1 MVDGAES
8 RMTLASVAWRS
19 LVRRPLRAAVTTVGV
34 AVATGAY
41 LALVSLATGL
51 QRDAEGIA
59 TSLGAELVV
68 QQAGAPV
75 PYLSRLEP
83 DDLAALTRMPQLRAV
98 SPLVVGVTQ
107 SGPSSQV
114 LVLGADPS
122 TFPLT
127 EIAVVDGRMLERG
140 RGEILVGQTGARILG
155 LAVGDR
161 VELMRRHV
169 VVVSGVFRARRG
181 YLDSAVVVD
190 LGQAQDVFRLGSGVS
205 MALVRVHDPRRLDE
219 ALEAIETEI
228 PHLAA
233 SSPELWSALDQ
244 HKLEVV
250 SRFARAIGLV
260 ALFLAALGVANAVL
274 MNLMERLPEL
284 AMLRAVGW
292 TRRQVVLLVL
302 AEMGT
307 VAAAAA
313 ALSVPVAQ
321 VVLAALADRQWPW
334 LASPQLETL
343 PVVEGIVLAFLA
355 TLAGSIPG
363 VVLVLRERP
372 ARSLRAS

>member
-1 MVDGAES
+1 
-8 RMTLASVAWRS
+8 MTLASVAWRS
-19 LVRRPLRAAVTTVGV
+19 LTRRPLRAAVTTLGV

-51 QRDAEGIA
+51 QREAEGIA
-59 TSLGAELVV
+59 SSLGAELVV

-75 PYLSRLEP
+75 PYLSRLDP

-98 SPLVVGVTQ
+98 SALVVGVTQ

-122 TFPLT
+122 SFPLT

-140 RGEILVGQTGARILG
+140 QGEMLVGQTGSRTLG

-169 VVVSGVFRARRG
+169 LVVSGVFRARRG
-181 YLDSAVVVD
+181 FLDSAVVVD
-190 LGQAQDVFRLGSGVS
+190 LEKAQEVFRLRSGVS
-205 MALVRVHDPRRLDE
+205 MALVRVHDARRLGDV
-219 ALEAIETEI
+219 LEAIETEL

-260 ALFLAALGVANAVL
+260 ALVLVALGVANAVV

-292 TRRQVVLLVL
+292 RRRHVVLLVL

-307 VAAAAA
+307 VAAVAA
-313 ALSVPVAQ
+313 ALSVPVAR
-321 VVLAALADRQWPW
+321 VVLMSMADRQWPW

-355 TLAGSIPG
+355 TLAGSVPG
-363 VVLVLRERP
+363 IVLVLRARP
-372 ARSLRAS
+372 ASSLRAS